1 MLSDPIR
8 PRNDKGSILAES
20 ILAVNEL
27 RADIARMKS
36 ENVALSDESRDVS
49 ICFFEILV
57 ANC

>member
-49 ICFFEILV
+49 TCFLRFW
-57 ANC
+57 